1 MVVGDWYWKL
11 LFLAPKDIR
20 ISVLGKLRRILRAK
34 YSRFESENFFS
45 LGQVASALS
54 QAGLEVVLMSPRATS
69 GQLQHHQDERV

>member
-1 MVVGDWYWKL
+1 MMVGDWYWKL

-34 YSRFESENFFS
+34 YSRFGDNYRSVDE
-45 LGQVASALS
+45 VASALS
-54 QAGLEVVLMSPRATS
+54 HAGLEVVLMSPRATS